1 MGAAARGTGVPVA
14 LVAGMGVGVALG
26 DGGEVGVGLLVG
38 STLVGRGV
46 LVGKLTGVEVRA
58 GVRDGARVDNPVLVA
73 AGGGGVGLAAGAAHA
88 LNAMAAASVMISPP
102 SFIQLIARPPQKV
115 AKNVLLTTED
125 ETSISPEGE
134 RCENRICAAVTGVLA
149 WLAPRQDQARP
160 YIAGWEPRSDSFD
173 FGMHLCYR

>member
-1 MGAAARGTGVPVA
+1 VGKTHGGGGARRCARRRKGRQPRA
-14 LVAGMGVGVALG
+14 
-26 DGGEVGVGLLVG
+26 
-38 STLVGRGV
+38 GRG
-46 LVGKLTGVEVRA
+46 R
-58 GVRDGARVDNPVLVA
+58 RR
-73 AGGGGVGLAAGAAHA
+73 GVGLAAGAAHA
-88 LNAMAAASVMISPP
+88 LNAMAAASVMISPQ

-115 AKNVLLTTED
+115 SKNVLLTTED

-149 WLAPRQDQARP
+149 WLAPRQDQAGP